1 MAAVKVY
8 KTGGG
13 LNDLRDVPA
22 FLAGASKLASSLPG
36 LEQLSF
42 NVFYPVVQRAK
53 NYFCM
58 VELFLLNC
66 LFSYIH
72 FYDHI

>member
-36 LEQLSF
+36 LE
-42 NVFYPVVQRAK
+42 
-53 NYFCM
+53 
-58 VELFLLNC
+58 
-66 LFSYIH
+66 
-72 FYDHI
+72 